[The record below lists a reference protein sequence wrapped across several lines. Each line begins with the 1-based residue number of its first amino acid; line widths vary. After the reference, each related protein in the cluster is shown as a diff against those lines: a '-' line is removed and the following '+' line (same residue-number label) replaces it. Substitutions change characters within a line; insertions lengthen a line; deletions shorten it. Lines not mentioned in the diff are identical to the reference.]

1 MQAAHSVQARSISS
15 SAVVRE
21 HNVCNISSV
30 CLPYVYHNY
39 YGYQSSCSAMYTS
52 NHAHTILDVSVSYIR
67 RCYRQLDRNM

>member
-15 SAVVRE
+15 SCDSARE

-39 YGYQSSCSAMYTS
+39 YGYQSSCSAIYTC
-52 NHAHTILDVSVSYIR
+52 NHPHTILDVSVSYIDAID
-67 RCYRQLDRNM
+67 C